1 MLAAFVSL
9 TLIVSP
15 ANRPEEKEKEL
26 PEAAQKELKK
36 LEGKWKAT
44 KLVVEGREEEP
55 KGPDGQEV
63 AIEFKARKFL
73 LGGEELFTVAA
84 LDPSTTPKILDFKAL
99 KDMGEIGKGKTYEG
113 IYKLDGDT
121 LVIALYIGEGQ
132 KRPEKFESAEG
143 SKVVVVTFQREKK

>member
-1 MLAAFVSL
+1 MLATLLSL
-9 TLIVSP
+9 SLIVSP

-55 KGPDGQEV
+55 QMDGRDV
-63 AIEFKARKFL
+63 IVEFKARKFL
-73 LGGEELFTVAA
+73 LADKDLFQVAT
-84 LDPSTTPKILDFKAL
+84 LDPTTNPKLLDFKAVM
-99 KDMGEIGKGKTYEG
+99 DMGEISKGKTYEG

-121 LVIALYIGEGQ
+121 LVVALYIGEGQ

-143 SKVVVVTFQREKK
+143 SRVVVVTFQREKK